1 MLASLDG
8 HGLDVIV
15 AGEDRHVYAWHANG
29 RPVAGF
35 PVLVADPDK
44 VASVDPVT
52 QHIVFRNVAPNPG
65 LSEDQ
70 GKIVD
75 TPAVASIDGSK
86 HPSIIVGSNEEY
98 GAGTGDEGGVNISP
112 TNSLLTSVFGRSG
125 LLKMANGR
133 VYAIRFDGGRS
144 GHPFL
149 PGWPV
154 KIGIID
160 AGLLPDV
167 GEGINGSPVVA
178 PLRCPIGGIGEK
190 IAVTPDAGPAY
201 VLNPDGSSCYG
212 RLGGADNTLET
223 DIALSAGTYDTP
235 TYAAVGYPA
244 FGTLDGRSI
253 SLFAPVTGLL
263 RALDVAA
270 PEYQGGQDFIGA
282 WNPRLAKAQFLP
294 GFPAEVNDLQFLTGP
309 VIGQVVGG
317 AGQQVIGGTSS
328 LDLEAFRAG
337 GSAASKA
344 WPKLTGDWTAATP
357 DAWLARHARHGSR
370 SEEGRRVR
378 DPLRGS
384 VGVSDARGRM
394 LAQFLAAVSS
404 RQRQF
409 R

>member
-1 MLASLDG
+1 
-8 HGLDVIV
+8 
-15 AGEDRHVYAWHANG
+15 
-29 RPVAGF
+29 
-35 PVLVADPDK
+35 
-44 VASVDPVT
+44 
-52 QHIVFRNVAPNPG
+52 
-65 LSEDQ
+65 
-70 GKIVD
+70 
-75 TPAVASIDGSK
+75 
-86 HPSIIVGSNEEY
+86 
-98 GAGTGDEGGVNISP
+98 
-112 TNSLLTSVFGRSG
+112 
-125 LLKMANGR
+125 MANGR
-133 VYAIRFDGGRS
+133 LYAIRVNGGRS

-178 PLRCPIGGIGEK
+178 PLRCPVGGIGEK

-223 DIALSAGTYDTP
+223 DIALSAGKYDTP

-309 VIGQVVGG
+309 VIGQVLGG
-317 AGQQVIGGTSS
+317 IGQQVIGGTSS
-328 LDLEAFRAG
+328 LDLEAFRAD

-357 DAWLARHARHGSR
+357 TLGSLGTLDTAAAARKVVVSVTRSGVLSVFRTSAGACSPSSSPRFHHDNANSGDYSRDATAPGTPMNGRVVGRRLSFVAPGEDLMRGIAHSYQVAMSRRPITAQSFARARRLGVSLARARA
-370 SEEGRRVR
+370 
-378 DPLRGS
+378 GS
-384 VGVSDARGRM
+384 VQRLRLPKGVSGYVAIRAIDAAGNVGRP
-394 LAQFLAAVSS
+394 LV
-404 RQRQF
+404 F
-409 R
+409 RLR